1 MAALHRAV
9 AFEEVHGLAR
19 GIREHLHLD
28 VARPQ
33 HRLLEEHRGV
43 AERAVGLAH
52 GLFERGA
59 KVVLR
64 VDTAHAAPAA
74 ARDRL
79 REDREPDLLGLP
91 DELLDVA
98 RRRSG
103 LQHGHAGGD
112 RVLLR
117 GDLVAGHLEH
127 VLRRADERD
136 TGLGGR
142 LREFGVLREEAV
154 ARVDG
159 VGARLLRDADDLRD
173 IEVRTNGMPRLADL
187 VRLVGLQPVQRVPVL
202 ERVDR
207 DRLRAD
213 LDGGTER
220 ANGDLTAIGNQ
231 DLREH
236 ASLSDRNPHSERL
249 GIARV
254 VKVTYLFVHV
264 LSVSSLKGGVGKT
277 TVTLGLA
284 SAAFAR
290 GVRTLVVDLD
300 PQSDVS
306 TGMDIQVA
314 GHLNV
319 ADVLASPK
327 EKIVRS
333 AIAPS
338 GWTRSNPSS
347 TIDVMIG
354 SPSAINFDGPHP
366 SIRDI
371 WKLEEALANV
381 EADYELVLIDCAPS
395 LNALTRTAWAAS
407 DRVAVVTEPGLFSV
421 AAADRALR
429 AIEEIRRGLSPRL
442 QPLGIIVNRA
452 RVQSL
457 EHQFRI
463 KELRDMFGPLVL
475 SPQLPERTSL
485 QQAQGAAKPLHMWP
499 GESAE
504 EMSANFDQLL
514 ERVLRTARIGE
525 YANAAPLAIE
535 SHVI

>member
-1 MAALHRAV
+1 V
-9 AFEEVHGLAR
+9 
-19 GIREHLHLD
+19 
-28 VARPQ
+28 
-33 HRLLEEHRGV
+33 
-43 AERAVGLAH
+43 
-52 GLFERGA
+52 
-59 KVVLR
+59 R
-64 VDTAHAAPAA
+64 VT
-74 ARDRL
+74 
-79 REDREPDLLGLP
+79 
-91 DELLDVA
+91 
-98 RRRSG
+98 
-103 LQHGHAGGD
+103 
-112 RVLLR
+112 
-117 GDLVAGHLEH
+117 
-127 VLRRADERD
+127 
-136 TGLGGR
+136 
-142 LREFGVLREEAV
+142 
-154 ARVDG
+154 
-159 VGARLLRDADDLRD
+159 
-173 IEVRTNGMPRLADL
+173 
-187 VRLVGLQPVQRVPVL
+187 
-202 ERVDR
+202 
-207 DRLRAD
+207 
-213 LDGGTER
+213 
-220 ANGDLTAIGNQ
+220 
-231 DLREH
+231 
-236 ASLSDRNPHSERL
+236 
-249 GIARV
+249 
-254 VKVTYLFVHV
+254 VTYSLVHV

-338 GWTRSNPSS
+338 GWARSNPQS

-354 SPSAINFDGPHP
+354 SPSAINYDGPHP

-504 EMSANFDQLL
+504 EMSNHFDQLL

-525 YANAAPLAIE
+525 YAAGPGSRLE
-535 SHVI
+535 LDSPSR

>member
-1 MAALHRAV
+1 M
-9 AFEEVHGLAR
+9 
-19 GIREHLHLD
+19 
-28 VARPQ
+28 
-33 HRLLEEHRGV
+33 
-43 AERAVGLAH
+43 
-52 GLFERGA
+52 
-59 KVVLR
+59 
-64 VDTAHAAPAA
+64 
-74 ARDRL
+74 
-79 REDREPDLLGLP
+79 
-91 DELLDVA
+91 
-98 RRRSG
+98 
-103 LQHGHAGGD
+103 
-112 RVLLR
+112 
-117 GDLVAGHLEH
+117 
-127 VLRRADERD
+127 
-136 TGLGGR
+136 
-142 LREFGVLREEAV
+142 
-154 ARVDG
+154 
-159 VGARLLRDADDLRD
+159 
-173 IEVRTNGMPRLADL
+173 
-187 VRLVGLQPVQRVPVL
+187 
-202 ERVDR
+202 
-207 DRLRAD
+207 
-213 LDGGTER
+213 
-220 ANGDLTAIGNQ
+220 
-231 DLREH
+231 
-236 ASLSDRNPHSERL
+236 
-249 GIARV
+249 
-254 VKVTYLFVHV
+254 HV

-338 GWTRSNPSS
+338 GWSRQNPQS

-514 ERVLRTARIGE
+514 DRVLRTARIGD
-525 YANAAPLAIE
+525 YAGLPAEIE
-535 SHVI
+535 SHAI

>member
-1 MAALHRAV
+1 
-9 AFEEVHGLAR
+9 
-19 GIREHLHLD
+19 
-28 VARPQ
+28 
-33 HRLLEEHRGV
+33 
-43 AERAVGLAH
+43 
-52 GLFERGA
+52 
-59 KVVLR
+59 
-64 VDTAHAAPAA
+64 
-74 ARDRL
+74 
-79 REDREPDLLGLP
+79 
-91 DELLDVA
+91 
-98 RRRSG
+98 
-103 LQHGHAGGD
+103 
-112 RVLLR
+112 
-117 GDLVAGHLEH
+117 
-127 VLRRADERD
+127 
-136 TGLGGR
+136 
-142 LREFGVLREEAV
+142 
-154 ARVDG
+154 
-159 VGARLLRDADDLRD
+159 
-173 IEVRTNGMPRLADL
+173 
-187 VRLVGLQPVQRVPVL
+187 
-202 ERVDR
+202 
-207 DRLRAD
+207 
-213 LDGGTER
+213 
-220 ANGDLTAIGNQ
+220 
-231 DLREH
+231 
-236 ASLSDRNPHSERL
+236 
-249 GIARV
+249 
-254 VKVTYLFVHV
+254 VHV

-338 GWTRSNPSS
+338 GWTRSNPNS

-514 ERVLRTARIGE
+514 DRVLRTARIGE
-525 YANAAPLAIE
+525 YANSAPLAVE

>member
-1 MAALHRAV
+1 M
-9 AFEEVHGLAR
+9 
-19 GIREHLHLD
+19 
-28 VARPQ
+28 
-33 HRLLEEHRGV
+33 
-43 AERAVGLAH
+43 
-52 GLFERGA
+52 
-59 KVVLR
+59 
-64 VDTAHAAPAA
+64 
-74 ARDRL
+74 
-79 REDREPDLLGLP
+79 
-91 DELLDVA
+91 
-98 RRRSG
+98 
-103 LQHGHAGGD
+103 
-112 RVLLR
+112 
-117 GDLVAGHLEH
+117 
-127 VLRRADERD
+127 
-136 TGLGGR
+136 
-142 LREFGVLREEAV
+142 
-154 ARVDG
+154 
-159 VGARLLRDADDLRD
+159 
-173 IEVRTNGMPRLADL
+173 
-187 VRLVGLQPVQRVPVL
+187 
-202 ERVDR
+202 
-207 DRLRAD
+207 
-213 LDGGTER
+213 
-220 ANGDLTAIGNQ
+220 
-231 DLREH
+231 
-236 ASLSDRNPHSERL
+236 
-249 GIARV
+249 
-254 VKVTYLFVHV
+254 HV

-338 GWTRSNPSS
+338 GWSRQNPQS

-514 ERVLRTARIGE
+514 ERVLRTARIGDFAGLPAE
-525 YANAAPLAIE
+525 IE
-535 SHVI
+535 SHAI